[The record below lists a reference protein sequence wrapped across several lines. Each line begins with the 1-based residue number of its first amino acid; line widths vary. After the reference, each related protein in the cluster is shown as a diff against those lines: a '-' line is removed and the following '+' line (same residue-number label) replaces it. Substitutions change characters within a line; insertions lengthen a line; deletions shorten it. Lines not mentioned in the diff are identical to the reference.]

1 MDAELLDQCF
11 DAPLTE
17 LEPLFEEAFKLS
29 RARFSNRIHF
39 YLPGMVHF
47 DTPFYKASNQYRFP
61 SVSITGSKCQLQ
73 CEHCK
78 AKLLETMIPAVTPK
92 RLYEVCSRIREEGG
106 SGCLISGGSQ
116 KDGAVPLMEFIPMMK
131 RIKRELEL
139 DLVVHTG
146 VVSPELADALAGVG
160 VDAAM
165 LDVIGSNDTIKS
177 VYHLDLTVG
186 DLDRSLSLLEQSDI
200 PIVPHLVVGLQ
211 YGRIEGERRAL
222 QIISKHRLGA
232 LVVVAFMPLEQTPM
246 EHVAPSSPLDIARV
260 ILASRF
266 TMPDTPLLL
275 GCARPRGEHKSETD
289 TLAIRAGVNGI
300 AYPSREGYDFAR
312 EKGLTINFSEECCAL
327 MYRDFNASFDG
338 PPKNGGSP

>member
-1 MDAELLDQCF
+1 MDAGLLDQCF
-11 DAPLTE
+11 DGPLTE
-17 LEPLFEEAFKLS
+17 LEPLFEAAFELS

-39 YLPGMVHF
+39 YMPGMVHF
-47 DTPFYKASNQYRFP
+47 DTPFYKTSNQYRFP
-61 SVSITGSKCQLQ
+61 SVSITGSGCQLQ

-92 RLYEVCSRIREEGG
+92 RLYEVCTRIKEEGG
-106 SGCLISGGSQ
+106 RGCLISGGSQ
-116 KDGAVPLMEFIPMMK
+116 KDGAVPLMDFIPMMK
-131 RIKRELEL
+131 RIKRDLEL

-146 VVSPELADALAGVG
+146 IVYPELAEALAGVG

-165 LDVIGSNDTIKS
+165 IDIIGSDETIKS
-177 VYHLDLTVG
+177 VYHLDLSV
-186 DLDRSLSLLEQSDI
+186 DALDRSISLLEQSDI
-200 PIVPHLVVGLQ
+200 PVVPHLVVGLQ

-222 QIISKHRLGA
+222 QVVSKHRLGA

-246 EHVAPSSPLDIARV
+246 EHVAPSTPLDIARV

-275 GCARPRGEHKSETD
+275 GCARPRGAHKSETD

-312 EKGLTINFSEECCAL
+312 EKGLTIKFSEECCAL
-327 MYRDFNASFDG
+327 MYRDCKAPLGSDQ
-338 PPKNGGSP
+338 KGGLP